1 MINIF
6 CAVVLMLVSSL
17 AMAQPVSS
25 IVILGDSIS
34 AAYGMET
41 RQGWVSLLADLIK
54 QQQLPISVSNE
65 SISGE
70 TSSGGLQRIDTI
82 LRSQKPAWVVLELG
96 ANDGLQGLS
105 PALLKNNLT
114 QIIQRSQQAGAK
126 VMLLGM
132 KIPPNYGQRYID
144 TFYNIYPELANTFAL
159 PWVPFLLAD
168 VALNKNLMQ
177 ADGLHPNAQ
186 AQPIIAKQVASYLL
200 PLLSAH
206 SVKTANQNN

>member
-1 MINIF
+1 MS
-6 CAVVLMLVSSL
+6 VSSV
-17 AMAQPVSS
+17 AMAQPTSG
-25 IVILGDSIS
+25 IVVLGDSIS

-41 RQGWVSLLADLIK
+41 QQGWVSLFAEMIK
-54 QQQLPISVSNE
+54 QHQLAIPVSNE

-70 TSSGGLQRIDTI
+70 TSSGGLQRIDAI
-82 LRSQKPAWVVLELG
+82 LSTQKPAWVMLELG
-96 ANDGLQGLS
+96 ANDGLQGVS
-105 PALLKNNLT
+105 PSLLKNNLT

-168 VALNKNLMQ
+168 VALSKELMQ

-186 AQPIIAKQVASYLL
+186 AQPIIAKQVASYML
-200 PLLSAH
+200 PLL
-206 SVKTANQNN
+206 TAPTVPK